1 MIRQQKI
8 WLTFLMICLRVF
20 SGTHDDD
27 YKITDPHFLK
37 YIKKNFPQIV
47 DGDGDGIHPYMAATI
62 YGTLDISNCNLY
74 NVNGLQYFTNVY
86 KIDLHNN
93 NLTTLPDLGG
103 ITNLQSLNVSFNK
116 LNSLPSLNSNVNLVE
131 LMVQNNKL
139 LLIPDLSKNVL
150 LTQLIINNNQIS
162 QLPDFSNLKALLI
175 FVADNNSIST
185 LPNLSK
191 CRSLHTLCISSNKL
205 SETPII
211 DSLVNLKTLNL
222 AFNKLTKFPNFTYNT
237 VIELVYLN
245 DNQFGTIGNLPIL
258 KNLVKMKLYNNMLTF
273 SSIIKILPYSNH
285 KNIFEIAPQANI
297 YAFQSIEKKVTD
309 TVDIYTGIDDDVPSV
324 YYKWQKNYSYYYTCK
339 YDHLSISNLSF
350 SDSGTYFCEIKHD
363 SFPELSFRSDN
374 YTLRIKNCFDVST
387 LAYSISTVDCEHS
400 GKLQINNND
409 NNTKVKYI
417 LARDAYSYSDT
428 SQIGQFNG
436 LLDGSYT
443 LKVLTDRGCTV
454 NVPKEINVPKED
466 CGYPL
471 ITPNDDNDHDTY
483 FFEQTGT
490 VIIYDKHGDLIKTLN
505 IPGAWDASSKNNK
518 VRAGVYIADINKGEQ
533 IIKISVVY

>member
-1 MIRQQKI
+1 
-8 WLTFLMICLRVF
+8 MICLRVF

-47 DGDGDGIHPYMAATI
+47 NGDGDGIHPYMAATI
-62 YGTLDISNCNLY
+62 YGTLDISNSNLY
-74 NVNGLQYFTNVY
+74 NVNGLQYFTNVS

-93 NLTTLPDLGG
+93 NLTALPNLGG
-103 ITNLQSLNVSFNK
+103 IVTLQSLNLSFNK
-116 LNSLPSLNSNVNLVE
+116 LSSLPSLSSNVNLVE

-139 LLIPDLSKNVL
+139 FSLPDLSKNVL

-162 QLPDFSNLKALLI
+162 QLPSFSNLSALVIL
-175 FVADNNSIST
+175 VVDNNNLNM
-185 LPNLSK
+185 LPNLSNCK
-191 CRSLHTLCISSNKL
+191 NLQNLCASSNKL
-205 SETPII
+205 SETPVL

-222 AFNKLTKFPNFTYNT
+222 SFNALSTFPNLANN
-237 VIELVYLN
+237 ILLEIVYLN
-245 DNQFGTIGNLPIL
+245 DNRFHSINHLPALNNLL
-258 KNLVKMKLYNNMLTF
+258 KMKLYNNLLTF
-273 SSIIKILPYSNH
+273 SSLVKILPHANH
-285 KNIFEIAPQANI
+285 KNIFDIAPQVHT
-297 YAFQSIEKKVTD
+297 FSSQSIEKIITD
-309 TVDIYTGIDDDVPSV
+309 TADIYTGIDPYVQNV

-339 YDHLSISNLSF
+339 YDHLSLPNLNF
-350 SDSGTYFCEIKHD
+350 SDSGTYFCEVKHD

-374 YTLRIKNCFDVST
+374 YVLKIKNCFDVNS
-387 LAYSISTVDCEHS
+387 LAYSISAVDCEHS
-400 GKLQINNND
+400 GKVQINSND
-409 NNTKVKYI
+409 NTSNVKYI
-417 LARDAYSYSDT
+417 LARDTYSQSDT
-428 SQIGQFNG
+428 SQNGEFNG
-436 LLDGSYT
+436 LLDGTYT
-443 LKVLTDRGCTV
+443 LKVITKRGCVV

-490 VIIYDKHGDLIKTLN
+490 VSIYDKHGDLVKTLN
-505 IPGAWDASSKNNK
+505 IPSAWDASSKNNK